1 MSELAETFRKEKKER
16 NLSLGD
22 LSEATGIRTRTI
34 LEFENGKSIATAK
47 AEKLFAA
54 MGLKL
59 AVVPADDAD
68 SAQAGTGMP
77 SNAAGEYEKA
87 LNHVLSVLESL
98 DDGLDALGKRVTAK
112 QCRTAVNLMLENAE
126 LCSSSEK
133 IGIKVTLEGSELAF
147 ELVFDDF
154 DEAEES

>member
-1 MSELAETFRKEKKER
+1 MSELSETFRKEKKER

-68 SAQAGTGMP
+68 SAQETVET
-77 SNAAGEYEKA
+77 SENAVGEYEKA

-133 IGIKVTLEGSELAF
+133 ISMNVALEDSELAF
-147 ELVFDDF
+147 ELVFDGS
-154 DEAEES
+154 DEVEES